1 MAEFDY
7 VIFDFDGTVVDTGEG
22 IIKSLQYSFS
32 EMGREVP
39 DMRDLKK
46 FIGPP
51 IYYSYTTYYGVSEEE
66 VGEYI
71 KKYRERYKVKGIY
84 ECHLYEGLS
93 ELLDSLREKGIRTG
107 IASSKPEHLIYS
119 VADYLGVTE
128 KFDAIVGVKID
139 DSNHSS
145 KTGLVLEGG
154 GVRGIY
160 TAGVLDVFMEKGIGF
175 DGVIGVSA
183 GAIHA
188 CSYISGQKGRSIRYY
203 KKYSTD
209 PRFMGLE
216 CWLKTGDVVGA
227 DFCYRELP
235 DELDI
240 FDHEAFYANPTPY
253 YVVCADVETGKPV
266 YKQQDLMQKVIQQQ
280 L

>member
-22 IIKSLQYSFS
+22 IIKSLQYSFR

-39 DMRDLKK
+39 DMSDLKK

-51 IYYSYTTYYGVSEEE
+51 IHYSYTTYYGVSETE

-93 ELLDSLREKGIRTG
+93 ELLDSLREKGIKIG
-107 IASSKPEHLIYS
+107 VASSKPEHLIYS
-119 VADYLGVTE
+119 VSDYLGITE

-145 KTGLVLEGG
+145 KTGLVLEAMKQLGADDKSKVLMVG
-154 GVRGIY
+154 DRCYDIDGAKG
-160 TAGVLDVFMEKGIGF
+160 AGVKSC
-175 DGVIGVSA
+175 GVLWGYGSEA
-183 GAIHA
+183 EFREH
-188 CSYISGQKGRSIRYY
+188 
-203 KKYSTD
+203 
-209 PRFMGLE
+209 
-216 CWLKTGDVVGA
+216 GA
-227 DFCYRELP
+227 DFIAAKAEEIEKIALYNA
-235 DELDI
+235 I
-240 FDHEAFYANPTPY
+240 
-253 YVVCADVETGKPV
+253 
-266 YKQQDLMQKVIQQQ
+266 
-280 L
+280 